1 MMVMTAKVNMKKV
14 IIALVAVAALILGL
28 VLLFG
33 GGSKDA
39 YLNSLTSK
47 YTGKKVYVG
56 LTEATASGNILSQIM
71 LSERLTVKEA
81 RDIIIKTFN
90 ITEVKV

>member
-1 MMVMTAKVNMKKV
+1 M
-14 IIALVAVAALILGL
+14 
-28 VLLFG
+28 G
-33 GGSKDA
+33 GGSKDT

-71 LSERLTVKEA
+71 ISEGMTVKEV
-81 RDIIIKTFN
+81 RDIIIKTFD
-90 ITEVKV
+90 ISEVKV